1 MLRIIFVFLPIVT
14 QYKKLIRGLDIED
27 KRVRVASY
35 HKRTLISFQEILL
48 AAGIT
53 EKENLNR
60 SHINQRIESNVI
72 KTYEDMYPSMILKK
86 VEVLN

>member
-35 HKRTLISFQEILL
+35 HKRTRISFQEILL

-60 SHINQRIESNVI
+60 SHINQRIEINVI

>member
-1 MLRIIFVFLPIVT
+1 MIRIIFVFLPIVT

-60 SHINQRIESNVI
+60 SHINHRIESNVI